1 MGTKNNPG
9 KFDCIAAAHPDEPMF
24 TLLGRDPMAGALVR
38 QWADMRAA
46 AGEDPAKVKEARDC
60 ADALDAWTEKQGT
73 LSVQVTDPSAS
84 GRQWV
89 VTVEAA
95 TKGGL
100 VVPSTI
106 HMNSGDRP
114 ASREEWKLFKSLVDR
129 AWAEFDQAAAEAKA
143 RMR

>member
-1 MGTKNNPG
+1 MIDPPYRS
-9 KFDCIAAAHPDEPMF
+9 AAAHDGNGP
-24 TLLGRDPMAGALVR
+24 LIV
-38 QWADMRAA
+38 ADD
-46 AGEDPAKVKEARDC
+46 GPKVVTSD
-60 ADALDAWTEKQGT
+60 QGT
-73 LSVQVTDPSAS
+73 LSVQVTLMDPRAS

-89 VTVEAA
+89 VTVEAT